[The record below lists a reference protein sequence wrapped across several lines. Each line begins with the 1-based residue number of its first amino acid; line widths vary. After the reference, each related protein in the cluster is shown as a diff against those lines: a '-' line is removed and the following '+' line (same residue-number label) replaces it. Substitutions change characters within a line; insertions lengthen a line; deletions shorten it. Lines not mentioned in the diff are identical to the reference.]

1 MRRKALRCP
10 VILAAALGMASL
22 ASPVAIGADVE
33 PPPQPNRQLTLVSPL
48 GGYAIMALAAAGL
61 VGISLIRAR
70 RGEQD

>member
-1 MRRKALRCP
+1 MRPKAPRFRSTLA
-10 VILAAALGMASL
+10 VAWISAALAAATA
-22 ASPVAIGADVE
+22 AGADVE

-48 GGYAIMALAAAGL
+48 YGYAIMALAAAGL

>member
-1 MRRKALRCP
+1 MRRQALRCP
-10 VILAAALGMASL
+10 VALAAAICAASL
-22 ASPVAIGADVE
+22 AVPAALGAEVE
-33 PPPQPNRQLTLVSPL
+33 PPPQPNRQLSLVSPL